1 MIFPA
6 AHRALRGLPRPG
18 TRALT
23 RAAMEVA
30 LRGVRKILC
39 VAEKN
44 DAAKGIADLLSG
56 GRMRRRE
63 GLSRFNKIYEFDYH
77 LCGQNVTMVMTS
89 VSGHLL
95 AHDFRMQF
103 RKWQSCN
110 PLVLFEAE
118 IEKYCP
124 ENFVDIKKTLERE
137 AQQCQALVIWTDCDR
152 EGENIGFEV
161 IHVCKAVKPSLQVLR
176 ARFSE
181 ITTRAVRTACENLTE
196 PDQRV
201 SDAVDVRQELDL
213 RIGAAFTRFQTLRL
227 QKIFP
232 EVLAEQLIS
241 YGSCQ
246 FPTLGFV
253 VERFKAI
260 QAFVPEVF
268 HKIRVTHD
276 HRDGVVEF
284 SWKRHRL
291 FNHTACLV
299 LYQMCMEDPRAMVV
313 EVRSKAK
320 SKWRPQALD
329 TVELE
334 KLASRKLRINAK
346 ETMRIAEKL
355 YTQGYISYPRTETN
369 IFPKDLDLAALVEQQ
384 TPDPRWGAFARNILE
399 RGGPT
404 PRNGNKSDQAHP
416 PIHPTKYTDSL
427 QGDEQRLYE
436 LIVRHF
442 LACCSQDAQGQ
453 ETTVEIDIAQ
463 ERFVAHGLM
472 ILARNY
478 LDVYPYDRWS
488 DKTLPVYEQGTCF
501 QPSTVE
507 MVDGETSPPQLLTEA
522 DLIALMEKHGIG
534 TDATHAEHIETIKA
548 RMYVGLTPDKRF
560 LPGHLGMGLVEGYD
574 SMGYEMSKP
583 DLRAELEADL
593 KLICE
598 GKKDKLV
605 VLHQQVQK
613 YKQVFIE
620 AVAKARKLDE
630 ALSQYFGAATE
641 VAPQDALPAVPEP
654 IRKCPQCSRDMV
666 LKTRKSGGFYLGC
679 TGFPECRSAVWFP
692 DSVLEASRDVSVC
705 PVCQPHPVYRL
716 KFKFKRGSLPP
727 TMPLEFVGCIG
738 GCDETLRE
746 ILALRFSQGAARV
759 SQPASQTS
767 GYLQASQ
774 SLNRMDS
781 GQQGQ
786 PRPPVTRPSK
796 ALTRTL
802 PPPAVESESNS
813 VTCNCGQE
821 ALLLT
826 VRKEGPNQGRQFYK
840 CGSGGCSFFLWADSG
855 HPGAGPPSSASRPPG
870 GPLEHPP
877 GSGTLLGGSSRPGSG
892 GSGGASCLCGQPAVT
907 RTVQKEGPN
916 QGRQFHTCAQPR
928 EHQCGFFQWVDENVA
943 PGTFGGPLWPGSRR
957 GTQGLEA
964 RSKRPRAGSSDTGPC
979 GIALLRQ
986 EGYQRGEM
994 PGREGRQH
1002 PPPPKPRPA
1011 PGRTQGQRGQLVL
1024 AQWGLGWQQPGAP

>member
-1 MIFPA
+1 MIFPVA
-6 AHRALRGLPRPG
+6 RCALRWLQRPGARALS
-18 TRALT
+18 

-30 LRGVRKILC
+30 FRSVRKILC

-44 DAAKGIADLLSG
+44 DAAKGIADLLSN

-63 GLSRFNKIYEFDYH
+63 GFSKFNKIYEFDYR
-77 LCGQNVTMVMTS
+77 LYGQNVTMIMTS

-95 AHDFRMQF
+95 AHDFQMQF
-103 RKWQSCN
+103 RKWHSCN

-137 AQQCQALVIWTDCDR
+137 TRQCQALVIWTDCDR
-152 EGENIGFEV
+152 EGENIGFEI
-161 IHVCKAVKPSLQVLR
+161 IHVCRAVKPSLPVLR

-181 ITTRAVRTACENLTE
+181 ITPRAVRAACENLTE

-227 QKIFP
+227 QRIFP

-260 QAFVPEVF
+260 QAFVPEIF
-268 HKIRVTHD
+268 HKIKVTHD
-276 HRDGVVEF
+276 HKDGVVEF
-284 SWKRHRL
+284 NWKRHRL

-299 LYQMCMEDPRAMVV
+299 LYQLCME
-313 EVRSKAK
+313 
-320 SKWRPQALD
+320 
-329 TVELE
+329 ELE

-369 IFPKDLDLAALVEQQ
+369 IFPKDLNLTVLVEQQ
-384 TPDPRWGAFARNILE
+384 TQDPRWGAFAQSILE

-416 PIHPTKYTDSL
+416 PIHPTKYTGSL

-436 LIVRHF
+436 FIVRHF

-478 LDVYPYDRWS
+478 LDVYPYDHWS
-488 DKTLPVYEQGTCF
+488 DKTLPVYERGACF
-501 QPSTVE
+501 QPSTVA

-548 RMYVGLTPDKRF
+548 RMYVGLTADKRF

-598 GKKDKLV
+598 GKKDKWV
-605 VLHQQVQK
+605 VLRQQVQK

-620 AVAKARKLDE
+620 AVAKAKKLDE
-630 ALSQYFGAATE
+630 ALAQYFGEGAE
-641 VAPQDALPAVPEP
+641 VAQQEAIYPSLPEP
-654 IRKCPQCSRDMV
+654 IRKCPQCNKDMV
-666 LKTRKSGGFYLGC
+666 LKTKKNGGFYLSC
-679 TGFPECRSAVWFP
+679 TGFPECRSAMWFP
-692 DSVLEASRDVSVC
+692 DSVLEASRDGTVC

-716 KFKFKRGSLPP
+716 KLKFKRGSLPP

-746 ILALRFSQGAARV
+746 ILDLRFSRGPPSA
-759 SQPASQTS
+759 SQPASQPS
-767 GYLQASQ
+767 NYLQASQ

-781 GQQGQ
+781 A
-786 PRPPVTRPSK
+786 PRM
-796 ALTRTL
+796 L
-802 PPPAVESESNS
+802 PPPAITGGSNS

-840 CGSGGCSFFLWADSG
+840 CGGGRCSFFLWADSSLPEAG
-855 HPGAGPPSSASRPPG
+855 GPPSSALRPTGSSLGRPPATG
-870 GPLEHPP
+870 D
-877 GSGTLLGGSSRPGSG
+877 RRG
-892 GSGGASCLCGQPAVT
+892 GSGRPGEDGGGGGGGGGMSCLCSQPAIT
-907 RTVQKEGPN
+907 RTVQKDGPN
-916 QGRQFHTCAQPR
+916 KGRQFHTCAKPR
-928 EHQCGFFQWVDENVA
+928 EQQCGFFQWVDENVA
-943 PGTFGGPLWPGSRR
+943 PGEAGHAAGGTPGLGEVQGGRCSPGSGAWCTLPRR
-957 GTQGLEA
+957 PEA
-964 RSKRPRAGSSDTGPC
+964 TEEGSGGAGGSKGKAGAVHGAARRVPGAVPSSSSVCLHLHQLSTVRPR
-979 GIALLRQ
+979 R
-986 EGYQRGEM
+986 
-994 PGREGRQH
+994 
-1002 PPPPKPRPA
+1002 PR
-1011 PGRTQGQRGQLVL
+1011 
-1024 AQWGLGWQQPGAP
+1024 

>member
-1 MIFPA
+1 MIFPVA
-6 AHRALRGLPRPG
+6 RFALRWLQRPG
-18 TRALT
+18 ARTLS

-30 LRGVRKILC
+30 FRGVRKILC

-44 DAAKGIADLLSG
+44 DAAKGIADLLSN

-63 GLSRFNKIYEFDYH
+63 GFSKFNKIYEFDYH
-77 LCGQNVTMVMTS
+77 LYGQNVTMIMTS

-95 AHDFRMQF
+95 AHDFQMQF

-137 AQQCQALVIWTDCDR
+137 TRQCQALVIWTDCDR
-152 EGENIGFEV
+152 EGENIGFEI
-161 IHVCKAVKPSLQVLR
+161 IHVCRAVKPSLPVLR

-181 ITTRAVRTACENLTE
+181 ITPRAVRAACENLTE
-196 PDQRV
+196 PDRRV

-227 QKIFP
+227 QRIFP

-260 QAFVPEVF
+260 QAFVPEIF
-268 HKIRVTHD
+268 HKIKVTHD

-284 SWKRHRL
+284 NWKRHRL

-299 LYQMCMEDPRAMVV
+299 LYQLCMEDPRATVV
-313 EVRSKAK
+313 EVKSKPK

-369 IFPKDLDLAALVEQQ
+369 IFPKDLNLMVLVEQQ
-384 TPDPRWGAFARNILE
+384 TADPRWGAFAQSILE

-416 PIHPTKYTDSL
+416 PIHPTKYTSSL

-436 LIVRHF
+436 FIVRHF

-478 LDVYPYDRWS
+478 LDVYPYDHWS
-488 DKTLPVYEQGTCF
+488 DKTLPVYERGSRF

-534 TDATHAEHIETIKA
+534 
-548 RMYVGLTPDKRF
+548 
-560 LPGHLGMGLVEGYD
+560 YD

-583 DLRAELEADL
+583 NLRAELEADL

-598 GKKDKLV
+598 GKKDKLA
-605 VLHQQVQK
+605 VLTQQVQK

-620 AVAKARKLDE
+620 AVAKAKKLDE
-630 ALSQYFGAATE
+630 ALSQYFGEGAE
-641 VAPQDALPAVPEP
+641 VAQQEAIYPAVPEP
-654 IRKCPQCSRDMV
+654 IKKCPQCNKDMV
-666 LKTRKSGGFYLGC
+666 LKTKKSGGFYLSC
-679 TGFPECRSAVWFP
+679 TGFPECRSAMWFP
-692 DSVLEASRDVSVC
+692 DSVLEASRDGTVC

-716 KFKFKRGSLPP
+716 KLKFKRGSLPP

-738 GCDETLRE
+738 GCDETLME
-746 ILALRFSQGAARV
+746 LLDLRFSRGNPRA
-759 SQPASQTS
+759 SQPASQPST
-767 GYLQASQ
+767 YLQASQ
-774 SLNRMDS
+774 SLNRIGS
-781 GQQGQ
+781 A
-786 PRPPVTRPSK
+786 PR
-796 ALTRTL
+796 AL
-802 PPPAVESESNS
+802 PPPTAATGGSDS

-821 ALLLT
+821 AVLLT

-840 CGSGGCSFFLWADSG
+840 CNSGGCNFFLWAGSS
-855 HPGAGPPSSASRPPG
+855 PAGAGGPPASAPGPG
-870 GPLEHPP
+870 GSSPGHPP
-877 GSGTLLGGSSRPGSG
+877 GPGDRRGGLGRPGDDSG
-892 GSGGASCLCGQPAVT
+892 GGTSCLCSQPTVT
-907 RTVQKEGPN
+907 RTVQKDGPN
-916 QGRQFHTCAQPR
+916 KGRQFHTCAKPR
-928 EHQCGFFQWVDENVA
+928 EQQCGFFQWADENVA
-943 PGTFGGPLWPGSRR
+943 PGSFGAQTWPRGRGRAPGP
-957 GTQGLEA
+957 EA
-964 RSKRPRAGSSDTGPC
+964 RSKRARATSTDTGST
-979 GIALLRQ
+979 AK
-986 EGYQRGEM
+986 
-994 PGREGRQH
+994 
-1002 PPPPKPRPA
+1002 KPRKCS
-1011 PGRTQGQRGQLVL
+1011 VCH
-1024 AQWGLGWQQPGAP
+1024 QPGHTRPFCPQNT

>member
-6 AHRALRGLPRPG
+6 ARCALRWLPRPG
-18 TRALT
+18 SRALT
-23 RAAMEVA
+23 LADMEVA

-63 GLSRFNKIYEFDYH
+63 GLSRFNKIYEFDYRLH
-77 LCGQNVTMVMTS
+77 GQNVTMIMTS

-95 AHDFRMQF
+95 AHDFQMQF

-124 ENFVDIKKTLERE
+124 ENYLDIKKTLERE
-137 AQQCQALVIWTDCDR
+137 ARQCQVLVIWTDCDR
-152 EGENIGFEV
+152 EGENIGFEI

-181 ITTRAVRTACENLTE
+181 ITARAVQAACENLME
-196 PDQRV
+196 PDRRV

-260 QAFVPEVF
+260 QAFVPETF

-276 HRDGVVEF
+276 HRDGAVEF

-299 LYQMCMEDPRAMVV
+299 LYQLCMEDPRATVV

-369 IFPKDLDLAALVEQQ
+369 IFPKDLDLTALVEEQ
-384 TPDPRWGAFARNILE
+384 TPDPRWGPFAQSILE

-488 DKTLPVYEQGTCF
+488 DKTLPVYSRGSCF

-605 VLHQQVQK
+605 VLQQQVQK

-620 AVAKARKLDE
+620 AMAKAQRLDE
-630 ALSQYFGAATE
+630 ALSQYFGAGAE
-641 VAPQDALPAVPEP
+641 LAQQEAIFPAVPEP
-654 IRKCPQCSRDMV
+654 VRKCPQCGKDMV
-666 LKTRKSGGFYLGC
+666 LKTRKSGGFYLSC
-679 TGFPECRSAVWFP
+679 TGFPQCRSAVWFP
-692 DSVLEASRDVSVC
+692 DSVLEASRDGSVC

-727 TMPLEFVGCIG
+727 TMPLEFVGCVG

-746 ILALRFSQGAARV
+746 ILDLRFSQGPPRAGQPV
-759 SQPASQTS
+759 SQPS
-767 GYLQASQ
+767 GHLQASQ
-774 SLNRMDS
+774 ALNRMGS
-781 GQQGQ
+781 SQHGHPQ
-786 PRPPVTRPSK
+786 PPATRPSK
-796 ALTRTL
+796 ALARTL
-802 PPPAVESESNS
+802 PLPAAEGESNS
-813 VTCNCGQE
+813 VTCNCGRE

-826 VRKEGPNQGRQFYK
+826 VRKEGPNQGRQFYR
-840 CGSGGCSFFLWADSG
+840 CSSGGCSFFLWADSG
-855 HPGAGPPSSASRPPG
+855 HPEAGGRPSEVPRPPG
-870 GPLEHPP
+870 GSLGHPP
-877 GSGTLLGGSSRPGSG
+877 GSGKPLGGPRSPGDG
-892 GSGGASCLCGQPAVT
+892 GGGACCLCSQPAVT
-907 RTVQKEGPN
+907 RTVQKDGPN
-916 QGRQFHTCAQPR
+916 KGRQFHTCAKPR
-928 EHQCGFFQWVDENVA
+928 EQQCGFFQWVDENVA
-943 PGTFGGPLWPGSRR
+943 PGTFGGPPWAGARGGS
-957 GTQGLEA
+957 QGPEA
-964 RSKRPRAGSSDTGPC
+964 RSKRARAGSSDAGS
-979 GIALLRQ
+979 AAK
-986 EGYQRGEM
+986 
-994 PGREGRQH
+994 
-1002 PPPPKPRPA
+1002 KPRKCS
-1011 PGRTQGQRGQLVL
+1011 LCH
-1024 AQWGLGWQQPGAP
+1024 QPGHTRPFCPQNR

>member
-1 MIFPA
+1 MIFPVL
-6 AHRALRGLPRPG
+6 RYALRWLRQPGDRAFSRP
-18 TRALT
+18 
-23 RAAMEVA
+23 AMEVA
-30 LRGVRKILC
+30 LRGVRKVLC

-44 DAAKGIADLLSG
+44 DAAKGIADLLSN

-63 GLSRFNKIYEFDYH
+63 GLSKFNKIYEFDYH
-77 LCGQNVTMVMTS
+77 LYGQNVTMVMTS

-137 AQQCQALVIWTDCDR
+137 TRQCQALVIWTDCDR
-152 EGENIGFEV
+152 EGENIGFEI
-161 IHVCKAVKPSLQVLR
+161 IHVCKAVKPNLQVLR

-181 ITTRAVRTACENLTE
+181 ITPHAVRTACENLTE

-260 QAFVPEVF
+260 QAFVPEIF
-268 HKIRVTHD
+268 HRIKVTHD
-276 HRDGVVEF
+276 HKDGIVEF
-284 SWKRHRL
+284 NWKRHRL

-299 LYQMCMEDPRAMVV
+299 LYQLCMEDPMATVV
-313 EVRSKAK
+313 EVRSKPK

-369 IFPKDLDLAALVEQQ
+369 SFPRDLNLTVLVEQQ
-384 TPDPRWGAFARNILE
+384 TADPRWGAFAQSILE

-416 PIHPTKYTDSL
+416 PIHPTKYTNSL

-436 LIVRHF
+436 FIVRHF

-478 LDVYPYDRWS
+478 LDVYPYDHWS
-488 DKTLPVYEQGTCF
+488 DKILPVYERGSRF

-507 MVDGETSPPQLLTEA
+507 MVDGETSPPKLLTEA

-534 TDATHAEHIETIKA
+534 QWLLWLTHI
-548 RMYVGLTPDKRF
+548 
-560 LPGHLGMGLVEGYD
+560 
-574 SMGYEMSKP
+574 S
-583 DLRAELEADL
+583 L
-593 KLICE
+593 KL
-598 GKKDKLV
+598 
-605 VLHQQVQK
+605 
-613 YKQVFIE
+613 
-620 AVAKARKLDE
+620 
-630 ALSQYFGAATE
+630 
-641 VAPQDALPAVPEP
+641 
-654 IRKCPQCSRDMV
+654 
-666 LKTRKSGGFYLGC
+666 
-679 TGFPECRSAVWFP
+679 
-692 DSVLEASRDVSVC
+692 
-705 PVCQPHPVYRL
+705 
-716 KFKFKRGSLPP
+716 KFKRGSLPP
-727 TMPLEFVGCIG
+727 TMPLEFVCCIG

-746 ILALRFSQGAARV
+746 ILDLRFSWGPPRAI
-759 SQPASQTS
+759 QPS
-767 GYLQASQ
+767 GHLQASQ
-774 SLNRMDS
+774 SVNRMDNS
-781 GQQGQ
+781 QHLQ
-786 PRPPVTRPSK
+786 PADSRQTGPSK
-796 ALTRTL
+796 ALARTL
-802 PPPAVESESNS
+802 PPPTAAGESNS

-821 ALLLT
+821 AVLLT
-826 VRKEGPNQGRQFYK
+826 VRKEGPNQGRQFFK
-840 CGSGGCSFFLWADSG
+840 CNGGSCNFFLWADSPN
-855 HPGAGPPSSASRPPG
+855 PGAGGPPASAYRPLGGSLGRPPG
-870 GPLEHPP
+870 PGIHLGGFGNPGD
-877 GSGTLLGGSSRPGSG
+877 GSGTGT
-892 GSGGASCLCGQPAVT
+892 SCLCSQPTVT
-907 RTVQKEGPN
+907 RTVQKDGPN
-916 QGRQFHTCAQPR
+916 KGRQFHTCAKPR
-928 EHQCGFFQWVDENVA
+928 EQQCGFFQWVDENTA
-943 PGTFGGPLWPGSRR
+943 PGTSGAPSWTGDRGRILGS
-957 GTQGLEA
+957 EA
-964 RSKRPRAGSSDTGPC
+964 RSKRSRASSSDTGST
-979 GIALLRQ
+979 AK
-986 EGYQRGEM
+986 
-994 PGREGRQH
+994 
-1002 PPPPKPRPA
+1002 KPRKCS
-1011 PGRTQGQRGQLVL
+1011 LCH
-1024 AQWGLGWQQPGAP
+1024 QPGHTRPFCPQNR